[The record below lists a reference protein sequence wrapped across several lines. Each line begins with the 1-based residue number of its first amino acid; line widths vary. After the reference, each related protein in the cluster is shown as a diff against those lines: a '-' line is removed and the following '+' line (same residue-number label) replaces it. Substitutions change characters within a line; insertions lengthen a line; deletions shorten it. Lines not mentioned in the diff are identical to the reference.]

1 MLMHLLEQLMLLQL
15 AHLIKSLRE
24 VFKLKVKEVL
34 ILADL
39 QDRAKVVMDQE
50 LSAVNHNV
58 GIAEIEVSAKIDHKV
73 DLKNKR
79 LLRSILC

>member
-1 MLMHLLEQLMLLQL
+1 MYLLEQLMLLRL
-15 AHLIKSLRE
+15 AHLIKPLRE

-39 QDRAKVVMDQE
+39 QDRAKVVMAQE

-58 GIAEIEVSAKIDHKV
+58 AIAEIEVSAKSAHKG
-73 DLKNKR
+73 DLKNRRHLK
-79 LLRSILC
+79 

>member
-1 MLMHLLEQLMLLQL
+1 MHLLEQLMLLQL

-24 VFKLKVKEVL
+24 VFKLKVKVKEVL

-39 QDRAKVVMDQE
+39 QDRATVVMDQE

-58 GIAEIEVSAKIDHKV
+58 GIAEIEVTAKIDHKV

-79 LLRSILC
+79 LLRPILC